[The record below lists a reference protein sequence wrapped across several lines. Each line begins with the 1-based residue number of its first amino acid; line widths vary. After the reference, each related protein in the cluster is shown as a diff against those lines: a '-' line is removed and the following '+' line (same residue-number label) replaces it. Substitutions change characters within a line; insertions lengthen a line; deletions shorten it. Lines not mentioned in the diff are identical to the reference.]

1 MNLSSSNANYKDL
14 TNETK
19 KKKTDKKTE
28 VSIHGVSFDKRNYSV
43 LVEEVADNEL
53 GRSLINSNQVLKAI
67 YIKRAIVFFGG
78 IIF

>member
-14 TNETK
+14 TNETN

-28 VSIHGVSFDKRNYSV
+28 VSIHGVSFNKRNYSV
-43 LVEEVADNEL
+43 LVADNKL

>member
-14 TNETK
+14 TNEK
-19 KKKTDKKTE
+19 KQKNKTKTDKKTE
-28 VSIHGVSFDKRNYSV
+28 VSIADN
-43 LVEEVADNEL
+43 EVADNEL
-53 GRSLINSNQVLKAI
+53 GRSLIISNQVLKAI